1 MENQNT
7 KGMFCRLR
15 DKQKLKYMLDKNFV
29 NNAYF
34 ILAKFYYSEI
44 YYPSNYL

>member
-1 MENQNT
+1 MENQII

-15 DKQKLKYMLDKNFV
+15 DTQKLKYMLDKNFV

-34 ILAKFYYSEI
+34 ILAKLFGNLLPFKLFVI
-44 YYPSNYL
+44 

>member
-1 MENQNT
+1 MENQII

-15 DKQKLKYMLDKNFV
+15 DTQKLKYMLDKNFV

-34 ILAKFYYSEI
+34 ILANSEI